1 MHGLVADQ
9 RAAQL
14 IEVEEIREEL
24 GQKRGAVR
32 EDARLDPFKRR
43 RVHALRIVGRLQQ
56 ERRNGRHEH
65 GSAHVVGSVL
75 AKVAGNLAA
84 SHGEAD
90 EGEVVQVERGHE
102 LSEVFRE
109 GVVIVAA
116 RRLAGVAEPSAVVC
130 DDSVARTQEVRD
142 LLLPGGAAERPSMN
156 QHDGFPGPV
165 ILVIDLDRRRILL
178 THRNAA
184 HCTPPV
190 GRMPVWSIWP
200 FSPGNSRGTQDSRA
214 FKSGLSDR
222 GSSGQVGPQHPFLLL
237 ETASDL
243 NVDILRGKV
252 LFAPV
257 DAPSD
262 L

>member
-1 MHGLVADQ
+1 
-9 RAAQL
+9 
-14 IEVEEIREEL
+14 
-24 GQKRGAVR
+24 
-32 EDARLDPFKRR
+32 
-43 RVHALRIVGRLQQ
+43 
-56 ERRNGRHEH
+56 
-65 GSAHVVGSVL
+65 
-75 AKVAGNLAA
+75 
-84 SHGEAD
+84 
-90 EGEVVQVERGHE
+90 
-102 LSEVFRE
+102 
-109 GVVIVAA
+109 
-116 RRLAGVAEPSAVVC
+116 
-130 DDSVARTQEVRD
+130 
-142 LLLPGGAAERPSMN
+142 MN

-200 FSPGNSRGTQDSRA
+200 FSPVNSRGTRDSRA

-257 DAPSD
+257 EDRKSTRLNSSHRTISYAVFC
-262 L
+262 LKKKITL